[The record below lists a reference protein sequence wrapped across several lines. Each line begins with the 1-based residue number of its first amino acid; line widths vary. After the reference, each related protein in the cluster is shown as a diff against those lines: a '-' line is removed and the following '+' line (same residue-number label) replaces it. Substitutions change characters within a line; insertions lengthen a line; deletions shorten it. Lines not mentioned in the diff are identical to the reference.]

1 MLVMVSG
8 PFGAT
13 YLQLANDIAVAV
25 SQTDNVRVLPVA
37 SAGSRTNIGDI
48 LYARGVDLGI
58 VSVQVLNAMK
68 DSGEWGPNIDRRI
81 SYIAPLAVDTFQVLT
96 RAESNALADLKG
108 KKLSFNAKG
117 SGTSVFGPKVLKAL
131 GAEPGEEINVGPGD
145 AVQLLRNGEIDGVVC
160 SCPMPVPAFPTIKPG
175 AGLKFLEVPYVAALE
190 RDYVPT
196 NLTNGDYPNL
206 IAPNQKIHT
215 VATSTVLITFNWPPG
230 TERYKKIERFVDAFF
245 SNIDKLMEPTRHP
258 VWKQVNIG
266 ASIRGWQR
274 FPAAQQW
281 LDRQAAKAAARGE
294 WPAAVDVAQAR
305 AQAAR
310 AAPQD
315 PAKQERLFRE
325 FLEWSRN
332 RPTR

>member
-1 MLVMVSG
+1 
-8 PFGAT
+8 
-13 YLQLANDIAVAV
+13 
-25 SQTDNVRVLPVA
+25 
-37 SAGSRTNIGDI
+37 
-48 LYARGVDLGI
+48 
-58 VSVQVLNAMK
+58 
-68 DSGEWGPNIDRRI
+68 
-81 SYIAPLAVDTFQVLT
+81 
-96 RAESNALADLKG
+96 
-108 KKLSFNAKG
+108 
-117 SGTSVFGPKVLKAL
+117 
-131 GAEPGEEINVGPGD
+131 
-145 AVQLLRNGEIDGVVC
+145 
-160 SCPMPVPAFPTIKPG
+160 MPVPAFPTIKPG

-245 SNIDKLMEPTRHP
+245 SNVDKLMEPTRHP

-294 WPAAVDVAQAR
+294 SPAAIDVTQAR

-315 PAKQERLFRE
+315 SAKQERLFRE